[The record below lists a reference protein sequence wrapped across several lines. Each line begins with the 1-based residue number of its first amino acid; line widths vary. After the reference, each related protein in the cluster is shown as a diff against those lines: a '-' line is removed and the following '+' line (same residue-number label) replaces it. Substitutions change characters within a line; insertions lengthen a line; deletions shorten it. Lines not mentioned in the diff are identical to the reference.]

1 MNSVRLQDT
10 KLIYGN
16 LMGFYTLT
24 ATYQK
29 EKLRKQLQ
37 LYQKNKYLGI
47 NLGGRK
53 EWYLANSKTLMEETE
68 IDTNKWKNIWCSW
81 IGRMNTVKI
90 TILPKKIYRFYAIPN
105 KQIS

>member
-1 MNSVRLQDT
+1 MHSVRLQDT

-29 EKLRKQLQ
+29 EKLRKQFTVVS
-37 LYQKNKYLGI
+37 KRIKYLGI

-53 EWYLANSKTLMEETE
+53 RVVLGKL
-68 IDTNKWKNIWCSW
+68 
-81 IGRMNTVKI
+81 
-90 TILPKKIYRFYAIPN
+90 
-105 KQIS
+105 